1 MNTSLIWRTLSTF
14 PRAARIRGET
24 IYASPTAVELHPV
37 REGVFEAFVH
47 DNGLERMVTAE
58 VLPDYCGM
66 GCECGAANCP
76 HQYAA
81 LLAILSHASL
91 ESTRRISEGRRL
103 PKAALELEDK
113 RPLQRWAEV
122 ALKRKLT
129 REESSLLIILQRAF
143 EQSKLRGRIPLWDL
157 QSAGWY
163 NLHPQ
168 ALLVAD
174 PRDAV
179 EFWTALYVDLREQ
192 GLKIP
197 EFLREIT
204 DTTEIDRKLE
214 ETRRKAAVDNWK
226 HRFRY
231 SQTLTR
237 PRRSPGVID
246 LRLVVCEDEAFMEW
260 KGSEDEDFRRI
271 RRNHMN
277 KLGWD
282 HGKPDPRLTPEG
294 QVLRATCM
302 DPHSYRDPATLEY
315 DSSDAVLMLEAALRN
330 PTLESRIVGLNREPL
345 PRLSERLVWE
355 VQDPANAS
363 GDYKILLRLPDGAPA
378 PEIFVACPGGLYVTA
393 QGVYEGPR
401 VPDLFNDLAEEVA
414 IPAEALETTEG
425 ASFLSAE
432 NMPMPPRLQDRVQR
446 ERHEITIQCKLSDR
460 GGKESCDFRV
470 TAKARSEQLVWDSAW
485 VAKNPAPGA
494 PSARSE
500 ASLTPEPIYV
510 IDRTP
515 LEKVHSL
522 LEELPLRNTTAKLGD
537 IAMRTGKN
545 FAETFAQWLKKVPPY
560 VELKLLGE
568 LESFQ
573 EGDVSGTVRLEIEET
588 EIDWFDLRVVLNV
601 SDTTLTPEEIKLLL
615 GARGR
620 YVRLTGKGW
629 KRLKYELSEEDNAS
643 LAKLGLSASDFSPE
657 AQRLHALQLGHEAA
671 KRFISPQ
678 QVQRIDRRVSELKT
692 RVAPQVPSGISAQLR
707 EYQVA
712 GFHFLAFLAANRF
725 GGILA
730 DDMGLGKTL
739 ETLTWL
745 AWLRE
750 ELQKS
755 SGPESSVPPS
765 LVVCPKSVTDNW
777 HAEAGRFAS
786 GLRVCA
792 WGTDSVQ
799 AMPDRLHEADIH
811 VINYNQLRLLA
822 DRLFPV
828 RWLAV
833 ILDEGQYI
841 KNPTSQTAEIA
852 RGLRAQHRLVLTGT
866 PIENRLLDLW
876 SLMAFA
882 MPGVLGSRTH
892 FTKLYDSKTDP
903 LARQRLAARVRPFLL
918 RRTKGQVAKD
928 LPDKIEEDLLC
939 EMEGEQLSLYRAE
952 LKRAQQMLLALQTQ
966 KELAKQQFN
975 VLTSLLRLRQIC
987 CDPRL
992 LVEDSKAS
1000 SAKLEALLEQLEPL
1014 MDEGHK
1020 VLVFSQFVE
1029 MLNLVRTAVNE
1040 RGWRSFY
1047 LAGDT
1052 EDRGD
1057 LVKHF
1062 NTSTESSVFLISL
1075 KAGGFGLNLTSAS
1088 YVVLFDPWWNPAV
1101 ENQAIDRTHRI
1112 GQVNKVIAYRLL
1124 VKNSVEEKIRALQ
1137 KTKRALAE
1145 DVLGEERFA
1154 QSLSLDDLRFLLA
1167 D

>member
-1 MNTSLIWRTLSTF
+1 M
-14 PRAARIRGET
+14 
-24 IYASPTAVELHPV
+24 ELYPV
-37 REGVFEAFVH
+37 GEGVFEAFVQ
-47 DNGLERMVTAE
+47 DNESECLVTAE
-58 VLPDYCGM
+58 VLPDSCTMSCDCSAAYC
-66 GCECGAANCP
+66 A

-91 ESTRRISEGRRL
+91 ESTRRISEGRQL
-103 PKAALELEDK
+103 PKPALEREDK
-113 RPLQRWAEV
+113 QHLHRWAEG

-129 REESSLLIILQRAF
+129 RVEMSLVGIVQRAYGQF
-143 EQSKLRGRIPLWDL
+143 KSSGRVPLWDL
-157 QSAGWY
+157 QTAGWY
-163 NLHPQ
+163 SLHAQ
-168 ALLVAD
+168 ALLVAN

-179 EFWTALYVDLREQ
+179 EFWMALCVDLREQ

-197 EFLREIT
+197 EFLRDIT
-204 DTTEIDRKLE
+204 DTTELDRKLE
-214 ETRRKAAVDNWK
+214 ETRRRAAVDNWK

-237 PRRSPGVID
+237 SRRSPGAID
-246 LRLVVCEDEAFMEW
+246 MRLVVCEDEAFLEW
-260 KGSEDEDFRRI
+260 KAIEDEGFRRI
-271 RRNHMN
+271 RRNHMS

-282 HGKPDPRLTPEG
+282 DGKPDPRLTPEG

-302 DPHSYRDPATLEY
+302 DPHAYRDPGTLDY
-315 DSSDAVLMLEAALRN
+315 NSNDAVLILEAALRN

-345 PRLSERLVWE
+345 PRVPERLVWE
-355 VQDPANAS
+355 VQEPGSAS
-363 GDYKILLRLPDGAPA
+363 GEYKVLLKLPNGAPA
-378 PEIFVACPGGLYVTA
+378 PDIFVACPGGLYVTA
-393 QGVYEGPR
+393 RGVYEGPR
-401 VPDLFNDLAEEVA
+401 VPELFHDLAEEVA

-425 ASFLSAE
+425 ANFLAAE
-432 NMPMPPRLQDRVQR
+432 DMPIPTRLRDRIQR
-446 ERHEITIQCKLSDR
+446 ERHKITIQCKLSER
-460 GGKESCDFRV
+460 GGKESCEFRV
-470 TAKARSEQLVWDSAW
+470 TAKARSERLVWDGAW
-485 VAKNPAPGA
+485 VTSNEASGEPHE
-494 PSARSE
+494 RSE
-500 ASLTPEPIYV
+500 ALLTPEPIYV
-510 IDRTP
+510 IDRKP
-515 LEKVHSL
+515 LEEVHSL
-522 LEELPLRNTTAKLGD
+522 LDELPLRSTSAKLGH
-537 IAMRTGKN
+537 IAMRTGKS
-545 FAETFAQWLKKVPPY
+545 FGETFALWLKKLPPY

-568 LESFQ
+568 LGSFQ
-573 EGDVSGTVRLEIEET
+573 HGDVAGTVRLEIEET

-620 YVRLTGKGW
+620 YVRLAGKGW

-671 KRFISPQ
+671 RRFISPQ
-678 QVQRIDRRVSELKT
+678 QVQKIERRVSELKT
-692 RVAPQVPSGISAQLR
+692 RVAPEVPSSVTAQLR

-712 GFHFLAFLAANRF
+712 GFHFLAFLATNRF

-745 AWLRE
+745 AWLRD
-750 ELQKS
+750 QPQAS
-755 SGPESSVPPS
+755 PEREARVPPC
-765 LVVCPKSVTDNW
+765 LVVCPKSVMDNW
-777 HAEAGRFAS
+777 HAEAARFTPE
-786 GLRVCA
+786 LRVCA
-792 WGTDSVQ
+792 WSADSVQ
-799 AMPDRLHEADIH
+799 AMPDRLEEADVH
-811 VINYNQLRLLA
+811 VINYSQLRLLS
-822 DRLFPV
+822 DRLLSV

-841 KNPTSQTAEIA
+841 KNPSSQTAEIA
-852 RGLRAQHRLVLTGT
+852 RSLKAHHRLVLTGT
-866 PIENRLLDLW
+866 PIENRLMDLW

-882 MPGVLGSRTH
+882 MPGVLGSRAR

-928 LPDKIEEDLLC
+928 LPDKVEEDLLC
-939 EMEGEQLSLYRAE
+939 EMEGEQLTLYRAE
-952 LKRAQQMLLALQTQ
+952 LKRAQQMLLALHTQ

-992 LVEDSKAS
+992 LVEGSKAP
-1000 SAKLEALLEQLEPL
+1000 SAKLEALLEQIEPL

-1029 MLNLVRTAVNE
+1029 MLNLVRSSVRE
-1040 RGWRSFY
+1040 RGWPSYY

-1057 LVKHF
+1057 LVKRF
-1062 NTSTESSVFLISL
+1062 NESSGNSVFLISL

-1124 VKNSVEEKIRALQ
+1124 IKNSVEEKIRALQ